1 MSKSATAAARKIA
14 RLERAAKILERF
26 YEELAAMPASP
37 RRTRLLEANRAAVE
51 SLQQKTKTART
62 DGAGAASAAV
72 SRQGESPR
80 CG

>member
-1 MSKSATAAARKIA
+1 MSKSETAAARSSRAIF
-14 RLERAAKILERF
+14 RAAKILERF

-62 DGAGAASAAV
+62 DGAPSAAV